1 MYNRFNDKGVHS
13 AEWFEIAKNFVNVA
27 FAGDCREAKCPWNR
41 CWNRRMLSEYKMS
54 DHIAKH
60 G

>member
-13 AEWFEIAKNFVNVA
+13 AEWFEIAKNFVKIA
-27 FAGDCREAKCPWNR
+27 FAGDCREAKYPWNR